1 MASVVGRLGRQRRYG
16 LSYVAGFIALI
27 YQVGLR
33 PWDFLVR
40 TKRFDVQE
48 MFLYP
53 FWPPHLTD
61 RVYDCAGWPSKLLA
75 NGTFLLRSLQL
86 AM

>member
-40 TKRFDVQE
+40 TKRFDVQG
-48 MFLYP
+48 FVLI
-53 FWPPHLTD
+53 
-61 RVYDCAGWPSKLLA
+61 SLLA
-75 NGTFLLRSLQL
+75 TTPDGSGVRLCWL
-86 AM
+86 AIEVAG